1 MLERTIKNTAN
12 TNIANRKKFCRI
24 FCYGTFSRMVTTDIE
39 DFSYEKWYPIFK
51 DEAIESMII
60 PIAKDELEYL
70 RVGPLILPKEACRK
84 IYHDSSTERN
94 YSVEWSDEDDD
105 SPETEPPTFPV
116 FSNKLKNA
124 LNSLGGEV
132 FVKTNWHAPKDATWI
147 TTGRTLKCTSL
158 EDIYLLLKSS
168 DLISKDICHEFKT
181 DNGDNDEK
189 HVVVIKRWMDLHPGS
204 EFRCFV
210 KDHKLIAISQRD
222 CSSYYAH
229 INARKYDIMKD
240 IIKFFH
246 SKVQRKFPV
255 VNYVFDIVRI
265 DNSIL
270 VIDFQPFD
278 RRYTES
284 LLFEWEDLIKMR
296 ASFEEV
302 DLEASDLGSRNPEF
316 RFIAEDVGLQPK
328 PLHHA
333 GMPYEVTEMCNEMRG
348 MSLME
353 YLREEITRQESQPE

>member
-1 MLERTIKNTAN
+1 MNSTGCCTYVIH
-12 TNIANRKKFCRI
+12 CVH
-24 FCYGTFSRMVTTDIE
+24 CPGTFSRMVTTDIE

-210 KDHKLIAISQRD
+210 KDHQLID
-222 CSSYYAH
+222 
-229 INARKYDIMKD
+229 
-240 IIKFFH
+240 
-246 SKVQRKFPV
+246 
-255 VNYVFDIVRI
+255 VFDIVRI

-284 LLFEWEDLIKMR
+284 LLFEWDDLIKMR

-302 DLEASDLGSRNPEF
+302 DLEASDLGSQNPEF